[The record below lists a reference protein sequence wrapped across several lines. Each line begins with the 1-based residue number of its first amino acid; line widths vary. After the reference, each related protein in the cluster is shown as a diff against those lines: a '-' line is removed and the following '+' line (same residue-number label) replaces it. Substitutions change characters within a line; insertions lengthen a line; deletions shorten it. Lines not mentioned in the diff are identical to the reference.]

1 MLACCVLHNICII
14 RKECE
19 PINDGSIPNLEELIN
34 NGQIPRP
41 PSTISDPVY
50 GFQRS
55 QMTQYFDSL

>member
-41 PSTISDPVY
+41 PITISDPVY

-55 QMTQYFDSL
+55 QMTEYFDSL